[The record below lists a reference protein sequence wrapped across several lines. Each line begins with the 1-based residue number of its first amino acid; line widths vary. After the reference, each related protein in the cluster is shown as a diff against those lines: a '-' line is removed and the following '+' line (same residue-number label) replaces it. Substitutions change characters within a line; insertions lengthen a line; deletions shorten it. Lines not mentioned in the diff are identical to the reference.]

1 MRLLIACGVLAL
13 AGCTEPSPTRV
24 AEPSPLR
31 ASQPVPVNRVKSAAI
46 WVNPRDAAQ
55 SRVIITNAA
64 RGIEVHDLSGTLLKH
79 LDEGFMT
86 NSVTILH
93 DFELAGEP
101 VDLVLATYPDDR
113 VAGIK
118 LWFIDPQKAKLKELP
133 ATDHFT
139 IPDNP
144 YPGGIAAYRSRRTG
158 KSYVFVT
165 TEEGYIDQVELT
177 SNAEGVV
184 AARPVRRLTLS
195 SKTQGCIADEDLGFV
210 YISEEKHGVWRFG
223 AEPDADPQGVN
234 VIKVGEHGL
243 MPDVEGIALYR
254 VGETAG
260 YLVVVGQ
267 GEKFERSRLNVYDR
281 QDAHF
286 VGAIVPSAAN
296 GNAVEFASGVAVTSA
311 ALPEFPEGLLLV
323 KDRNNPNA
331 SEDFKYFSWADCA
344 RALQLPAASATGELD
359 DN

>member
-1 MRLLIACGVLAL
+1 
-13 AGCTEPSPTRV
+13 
-24 AEPSPLR
+24 
-31 ASQPVPVNRVKSAAI
+31 VPVNRVKGAAI

-86 NSVTILH
+86 DSVTILH
-93 DFELAGEP
+93 DFPLAGKP

-113 VAGIK
+113 VAGVK
-118 LWFIDPQKAKLKELP
+118 LWYVDPEKAKLKELD
-133 ATDHFT
+133 TTTHFT
-139 IPDNP
+139 ITDNP
-144 YPGGIAAYRSRRTG
+144 YPVGITAYHSRVTG

-165 TEEGYIDQVELT
+165 TEEGFIDQVELS
-177 SNAEGVV
+177 SNAEGVIT
-184 AARPVRRLTLS
+184 AKTVRRLTLS

-210 YISEEKHGVWRFG
+210 YISEEKQGVWRFS
-223 AEPDADPQGVN
+223 AKPDADPQGTH

-254 VGETAG
+254 AGSQAG

-281 QDAHF
+281 QNAHF

-296 GNAVEFASGVAVTSA
+296 GNAVEFTSGIALTSD
-311 ALPEFPEGLLLV
+311 ALPDFPQGLLLI

-344 RALQLPAASATGELD
+344 EALQLSSTSSAGEATK
-359 DN
+359 N